1 MNYLLRPRIWPSFRA
16 SSGVPS
22 ASLPATTLGTG
33 RTGSPCDVP
42 FRYASEPIPR
52 CRGTVDRW
60 HAYLH
65 GLATLI
71 HETSGLVLVVFVI
84 LFTAVTT
91 SATEPEPMSTKNG
104 AAWLHAIR
112 TGVLKHD
119 VDDLWSGTRKE
130 GGVDLNAEIIFN
142 RPSFS
147 LLSGNVRPN
156 LGASI
161 NTQGDT
167 SKIYGG
173 ILWEFALKSGI
184 FLNLGIGAAVH
195 NGELDTSQEDKKSL
209 GSRVLLRIP
218 IEIGYSLSEH
228 HQISILFDHVSNAFL
243 VDPNEGLDTLGL
255 RYGYRF

>member
-1 MNYLLRPRIWPSFRA
+1 MMKHALARMFHE
-16 SSGVPS
+16 
-22 ASLPATTLGTG
+22 LPAATADMGVLPGVLGCSFDSAQDKLTLRRTVQGTL
-33 RTGSPCDVP
+33 RVQHP
-42 FRYASEPIPR
+42 A
-52 CRGTVDRW
+52 VDRW

-112 TGVLKHD
+112 AGVLKHD

-130 GGVDLNAEIIFN
+130 GGVDLNAEIIFS

-147 LLSGNVRPN
+147 LLSGNVRLN

-167 SKIYGG
+167 SKLYGG
-173 ILWEFALKSGI
+173 ILWELAMKSGI

-195 NGELDTSQEDKKSL
+195 NGELDTSLEDKKSL

>member
-1 MNYLLRPRIWPSFRA
+1 MK
-16 SSGVPS
+16 
-22 ASLPATTLGTG
+22 
-33 RTGSPCDVP
+33 
-42 FRYASEPIPR
+42 YA
-52 CRGTVDRW
+52 
-60 HAYLH
+60 
-65 GLATLI
+65 
-71 HETSGLVLVVFVI
+71 LVLVVFVI
-84 LFTAVTT
+84 LFAAVTT
-91 SATEPEPMSTKNG
+91 NATEPEAMPSKSG
-104 AAWLHAIR
+104 AAWLHGIR
-112 TGVLKHD
+112 AGALAHD

-130 GGVDLNAEIIFN
+130 GGVDLNAEIIFS

-147 LLSGNVRPN
+147 LRSGNVRPN

-167 SKIYGG
+167 SKLYGG
-173 ILWEFALKSGI
+173 ILWELEMKSGI

-195 NGELDTSQEDKKSL
+195 NGDLDTNQEDKKSL
-209 GSRVLLRIP
+209 GTRVLFRIP

>member
-1 MNYLLRPRIWPSFRA
+1 MRRP
-16 SSGVPS
+16 
-22 ASLPATTLGTG
+22 
-33 RTGSPCDVP
+33 
-42 FRYASEPIPR
+42 
-52 CRGTVDRW
+52 
-60 HAYLH
+60 
-65 GLATLI
+65 
-71 HETSGLVLVVFVI
+71 HEVLMIKDSLVLLVFVI
-84 LFTAVTT
+84 LFTPA
-91 SATEPEPMSTKNG
+91 ATQANETRQAPDKIALG
-104 AAWLHAIR
+104 WLHTIR
-112 TGVLKHD
+112 VGVLAHD
-119 VDDLWSGTRKE
+119 VNNLWSGTRKE
-130 GGVDLNAEIIFN
+130 SGVDLNAEIIFS

-147 LLSGNVRPN
+147 LLSGDIRPN

-167 SKIYGG
+167 SKLYGG
-173 ILWEFALKSGI
+173 ILWELEMKSGI

-195 NGELDTSQEDKKSL
+195 NGELDTSREDKKSL

>member
-1 MNYLLRPRIWPSFRA
+1 MMK
-16 SSGVPS
+16 
-22 ASLPATTLGTG
+22 
-33 RTGSPCDVP
+33 
-42 FRYASEPIPR
+42 
-52 CRGTVDRW
+52 
-60 HAYLH
+60 HA
-65 GLATLI
+65 
-71 HETSGLVLVVFVI
+71 LVLVVFVM

-91 SATEPEPMSTKNG
+91 SATEPEPMPSKNG
-104 AAWLHAIR
+104 AGWLHGIR
-112 TGVLKHD
+112 AGALAHD

-142 RPSFS
+142 RPSVS
-147 LLSGNVRPN
+147 LLSGNVSPN

-173 ILWEFALKSGI
+173 ILWELAMKSGI

-195 NGELDTSQEDKKSL
+195 NGELDTSREDKKSL

>member
-1 MNYLLRPRIWPSFRA
+1 MVKHALARMFHE
-16 SSGVPS
+16 
-22 ASLPATTLGTG
+22 LPAATADMAVLPGVLGCSFG
-33 RTGSPCDVP
+33 FAQDRLPLRRTVQGT
-42 FRYASEPIPR
+42 PR
-52 CRGTVDRW
+52 VQHPAVDRW

-104 AAWLHAIR
+104 ASWLHAIR
-112 TGVLKHD
+112 AGVLKHD

-130 GGVDLNAEIIFN
+130 GGVDLNAEIIFS

-147 LLSGNVRPN
+147 LLSGNVSPN
-156 LGASI
+156 IGASI

-173 ILWEFALKSGI
+173 ILWELAMKSGI

-195 NGELDTSQEDKKSL
+195 NGDLDTSQEDKKSL